1 MRKDPYAKEGYEYV
15 FDYYT
20 GRPIYYTLEEFAILK
35 AEEEYKKKHERLHI
49 LEGLL
54 IAFDNRDYIIKTI
67 SDSKNARMAKEK
79 LMLDLQLSK
88 KQASAILQM
97 KLNKFVQIDRESII
111 NEYNILNEELSD
123 NNT

>member
-20 GRPIYYTLEEFAILK
+20 GRPIYYTLEEFTKLK
-35 AEEEYKKKHERLHI
+35 AEEELNKKQERLHI
-49 LEGLL
+49 LEGIL

-67 SDSKNARMAKEK
+67 SDSNNAKKAKEK
-79 LMLDLQLSK
+79 LMLDLKLSK

-97 KLNKFVQIDRESII
+97 KLSQFVQMDRESII
-111 NEYNILNEELSD
+111 NEYNL
-123 NNT
+123 